1 MKKFITILAALA
13 AVICANAQKPADIYY
28 TIENDHYVYVCNANT
43 GQSYMLDTYGAKA
56 FNIGID
62 NDHNVYVLVG
72 VCVEDKIY
80 HNFKVYKN
88 GKVYQSFPDSGNQS
102 FSSMA
107 MKVVGNDVV
116 VAGVESK
123 EFNSKGYQARLVGY
137 VNKVRVYQTDWERK
151 SLKRDQFK
159 GFCDIK
165 GSGTKSRV
173 ERCTNYNS
181 LSGYDTESRVYY
193 VAAVDYVG
201 GYIYTTGWGE
211 REYTET
217 PVGYQK
223 QYLVRRCPR
232 VWKNGKEIIQQYEN
246 RTGAGRT
253 INVMRNGQNILTA
266 GHQRD
271 RLCAWDGNKDMV
283 VSKDGDSNNQIL
295 REAVVFN
302 GMIDGAPMFTRLFI
316 DQPHHLYYVNTGKNG
331 NQKSTHEVSSGRFSD
346 VVVVGN
352 TFYALDYANTRICKI
367 VGNNWMKDEWEV
379 ITLCKPDINTDAG
392 SLLAVHN

>member
-1 MKKFITILAALA
+1 MKRIISILAALA
-13 AVICANAQKPADIYY
+13 TVICANAQKPTDIYY
-28 TIENDHYVYVCNANT
+28 TVEKDSHVYVCNANT
-43 GQSYMLDTYGAKA
+43 GQSYMLEADNAKA

-72 VCVEDKIY
+72 SYLRGDLY
-80 HNFKVYKN
+80 HNFRVFKN
-88 GKVYQSFPDSGNQS
+88 GKLYQSFLDSGDQS

-116 VAGVESK
+116 VAGVETK
-123 EFNSKGYQARLVGY
+123 KFNSRGYQARLVGY

-165 GSGTKSRV
+165 GSGTKTKV
-173 ERCTNYNS
+173 VPATNFNS
-181 LSGYDTESRVYY
+181 LFTDDVESRVYY

-211 REYTET
+211 REFTET

-246 RTGAGRT
+246 RTGAAYS
-253 INVMRNGQNILTA
+253 INVMRDGQNILTS

-271 RLCAWDGNKDMV
+271 HICGWDGNKDMITDNDMRNYI
-283 VSKDGDSNNQIL
+283 KK
-295 REAVVFN
+295 EAVVYG
-302 GMIDGAPMFTRLFI
+302 GMVDGVPVFTRMLI
-316 DQPHHLYYVNTGKNG
+316 SSQNYLCYVNTRSQG
-331 NQKSTHEVSSGRFSD
+331 NQSLMSVKSGNYTD
-346 VVVVGN
+346 VVAVGN
-352 TFYALDYANTRICKI
+352 DFYALSKSEKRVYKFSCSNWLRDDYDVTVICSLNDDI
-367 VGNNWMKDEWEV
+367 VYD
-379 ITLCKPDINTDAG
+379 
-392 SLLAVHN
+392 SLLAVHK

>member
-1 MKKFITILAALA
+1 MKKIISILAALA
-13 AVICANAQKPADIYY
+13 TVICANAQKPRDVYY
-28 TIENDHYVYVCNANT
+28 TVEKNQYIYVYNGNT
-43 GQSYMLDTYGAKA
+43 GASYKLDTYGAKA

-62 NDHNVYVLVG
+62 SDHNVYVLVG
-72 VCVEDKIY
+72 EYEAGKGLY
-80 HNFKVYKN
+80 HNYVVYKN
-88 GKVYQSFPDSGNQS
+88 GKPYQSFPDSGSQ
-102 FSSMA
+102 FYSSMA

-123 EFNSKGYQARLVGY
+123 RFNSKGFEARMVGY

-165 GSGTKSRV
+165 GSGTKTKV
-173 ERCTNYNS
+173 VPATNYNS
-181 LSGYDTESRVYY
+181 LFTDDVESRVYY

-211 REYTET
+211 REFTET

-246 RTGAGRT
+246 RTGAAYS
-253 INVMRNGQNILTA
+253 INVMRDGQNILTS

-271 RLCAWDGNKDMV
+271 HICGWDGNKDMITDNDMRNYI
-283 VSKDGDSNNQIL
+283 KK
-295 REAVVFN
+295 EAVVYG
-302 GMIDGAPMFTRLFI
+302 GMVDGVPVFTRMLI
-316 DQPHHLYYVNTGKNG
+316 SSQNYLCYVNTRSQG
-331 NQKSTHEVSSGRFSD
+331 NQSLMSVKSGNYTD
-346 VVVVGN
+346 VVAVGN
-352 TFYALDYANTRICKI
+352 DFYALSKSEKRVYKFSCSNWLRDDYDVTVICSLNDDI
-367 VGNNWMKDEWEV
+367 VYD
-379 ITLCKPDINTDAG
+379 
-392 SLLAVHN
+392 SLLAVHK